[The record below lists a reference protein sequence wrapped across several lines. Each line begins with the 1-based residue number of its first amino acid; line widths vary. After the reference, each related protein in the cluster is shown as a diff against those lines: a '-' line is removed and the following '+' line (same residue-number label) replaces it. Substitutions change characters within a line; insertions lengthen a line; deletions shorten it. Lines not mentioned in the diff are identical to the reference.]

1 MSTNGSMKE
10 VWWWGREMPA
20 RRTIPTPQA
29 LVGLPAE
36 IDARELLSRLA
47 VASGGQLADELYAIA
62 REAGLSDLDVPIRA
76 AAAALDDLSDV
87 WSDTVPSPDPIESE
101 F

>member
-1 MSTNGSMKE
+1 MSANRQE
-10 VWWWGREMPA
+10 VWWWGREMPS

-47 VASGGQLADELYAIA
+47 VAVGGQLADELYVIA
-62 REAGLSDLDVPIRA
+62 QATGSSGPDVPIRA
-76 AAAALDDLSDV
+76 AVSALDDLSDV
-87 WSDTVPSPDPIESE
+87 WSETVPAPEPPDSE